1 MARAVPTLADV
12 APSDSSGASTPTNSA
27 ASGIVIGVH
36 AGGDDPCADA
46 AAVGAQALQV
56 FLGNPQ
62 SWSAPTFPYGSADEF
77 ASTAH
82 NQGLDIWVHAPY
94 LINVATGN
102 NKVRIPS
109 RKALGAHIEA
119 AAAVGAKGLVVHGG
133 QVQAGEDHSIGY
145 ANWTKAVDQLD
156 MHAAVQVMIE
166 NTAGGENSMARG
178 LDAIARL
185 WDAVGHSGVGFCF
198 DTCHAWASGIE
209 LPDAI
214 DAVLAITGR
223 IDLVHCNDSR
233 DEFGSHRDRHANLG
247 SGFIPVDALVEA
259 VRRANAPLILETSA
273 EGQQADITLLREH
286 LNV

>member
-1 MARAVPTLADV
+1 M
-12 APSDSSGASTPTNSA
+12 SASESTNPANSA
-27 ASGIVIGVH
+27 GTGIVIGVH
-36 AGGDDPCADA
+36 ASGGDPCADA
-46 AAVGAQALQV
+46 AGVGAQAMQV

-62 SWSAPTFPYGSADEF
+62 SWSAPTFAYGSAADLATNAQDHSLE
-77 ASTAH
+77 
-82 NQGLDIWVHAPY
+82 IWVHAPY

-109 RKALGAHIEA
+109 RKALGAQIDA
-119 AAAVGAKGLVVHGG
+119 AAAVGARGLVVHGG

-156 MHAAVQVMIE
+156 MHTKVQVLIE

-178 LDAIARL
+178 LEAIARL

-198 DTCHAWASGIE
+198 DTCHAWASGID

-214 DAVLAITGR
+214 DAVLAVTGR

-233 DEFGSHRDRHANLG
+233 DEFGSHRDRHAHLG
-247 SGFIPVDALVEA
+247 EGHIPLDALMES
-259 VRRANAPLILETSA
+259 VRRANAPLILETST
-273 EGQQADITLLREH
+273 EGQLGDIALLREH
-286 LNV
+286 LNL